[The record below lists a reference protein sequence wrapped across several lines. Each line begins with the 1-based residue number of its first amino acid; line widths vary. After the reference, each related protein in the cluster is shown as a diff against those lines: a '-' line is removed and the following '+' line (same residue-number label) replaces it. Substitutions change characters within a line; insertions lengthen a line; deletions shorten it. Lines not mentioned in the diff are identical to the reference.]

1 METKY
6 RVTMSLLKLELD
18 PRHATTRSRGHKGER
33 GKVEVIV
40 STYDLGA
47 DTSLVCEGHRWE
59 DPIAAKRKPITN
71 SRDNTMRYSTKR
83 KTQKNEKNKTT
94 EIATRLELVPS
105 PVTQLN

>member
-1 METKY
+1 
-6 RVTMSLLKLELD
+6 MSLLKLELD

-83 KTQKNEKNKTT
+83 KTHRRRYGGDVFFAFVRRRK
-94 EIATRLELVPS
+94 RV
-105 PVTQLN
+105 QLIISK